1 MSWEKLNMHKAA
13 NQARQSGSHAAMMSL
28 IESAWEINVMSP
40 LRTLEIKCPRVER
53 LHITYTHQKR
63 VEEAILTSSDFSF
76 SHNGWAKG
84 GRVDK
89 ERKNKSTKHE
99 PPSDDALADL
109 RNPP

>member
-1 MSWEKLNMHKAA
+1 LDACGTQFHPVSPSLARQNMSWEKLNMHKAA

-63 VEEAILTSSDFSF
+63 VEEAILT
-76 SHNGWAKG
+76 N
-84 GRVDK
+84 
-89 ERKNKSTKHE
+89 
-99 PPSDDALADL
+99 
-109 RNPP
+109 